1 MLKKW
6 MPLGLLAWG
15 LQSAAWAALPVQQW
29 QSAGGAPIYLIETQ
43 NLPMLDVRI
52 DFDAGA
58 RRDPV
63 GKSGVAAALSN
74 MLSKGVAAQTGQPAL
89 DENALAERW
98 ADLAAQVGIGA
109 EQDRLSISLR
119 SLTKP
124 ELLQP
129 AVALLAR
136 QIAQPSLPAAVWQ
149 RERGKALAALRE
161 AQTRPDFLVEQAFT
175 QAVYGIHPYGAVG
188 TAQSLAQ
195 IQVAD
200 MRRLHAQTFTPC
212 HARISM
218 VGAVTRAQAQQ
229 IAEQLLAGLPSRCS
243 ALPDV
248 PKVQDLK
255 ATKALRIPFAAAQTQ
270 VLLGQPAIDRA
281 SPDFF
286 AFLVGNHI
294 LGGGGFA
301 SLLTQAV
308 REKEG
313 LTYSIYSSFN
323 PGRDRGAFEIGFQT
337 RPDQADKALS
347 ITRKVLADFVRV
359 GPSEAELQAAKD
371 NLLGGFAGR
380 MDSNAKLA
388 DLLANIAWNDLPLDY
403 LETWPQKIAALQ
415 VADIK
420 RAFGVLQ
427 PEKMVTVIVGQP

>member
-1 MLKKW
+1 MLNKW
-6 MPLGLLAWG
+6 MAIGLASLGL
-15 LQSAAWAALPVQQW
+15 QTAAWAALPLQQW
-29 QSAGGAPIYLIETQ
+29 QSAGGAPVYLIETH

-58 RRDPV
+58 RRDPA

-74 MLSKGVAAQTGQPAL
+74 MLSKGVAAQAGAAAL
-89 DENALAERW
+89 GENELADRW

-109 EQDRLSISLR
+109 DQDRMSISLR

-161 AQTRPDFLVEQAFT
+161 AQTRPDFLVEKAFT
-175 QAVYGIHPYGAVG
+175 QAVFGSHPYGAIS

-195 IQVAD
+195 IEVAD
-200 MRRLHAQTFTPC
+200 MRRLHASSFAPC

-218 VGAVTRAQAQQ
+218 VGAVTRAQAEQ
-229 IAEQLLAGLPSRCS
+229 IAEQLLAGLPTKCS
-243 ALPDV
+243 ALPEL

-255 ATKALRIPFAAAQTQ
+255 AAKEERIPFAAAQTQ

-337 RPDQADKALS
+337 RPDQADKALT

-359 GPSEAELQAAKD
+359 GPTEAQLQAAKD

-380 MDSNAKLA
+380 MDSNAKLL

-415 VADIK
+415 AADVR
-420 RAFGVLQ
+420 RAFAHIQ
-427 PEKMVTVIVGQP
+427 PERMVLMQVGQ